1 MNESTAMNENTAKRR
16 AAFWVAA
23 VFLLGVALGG
33 VFGYFYGHRGTVA
46 AAPPPM
52 TDAQR
57 HARRLDELTRELG
70 LNDSQ
75 RQQMDS
81 LLTQI
86 HLDFQSVREKN
97 AKLLEADLGQERQKS
112 RDQIRAIL
120 TPEQKPKLEEFLK
133 RLDDERK
140 RNPPPPT
147 R

>member
-1 MNESTAMNENTAKRR
+1 MNENTAKRR

-46 AAPPPM
+46 AAAPPLS
-52 TDAQR
+52 DAQR
-57 HARRLDELTRELG
+57 HAKRLELLTRELG

-86 HLDFQSVREKN
+86 HVDFQSVRDKQ
-97 AKLLEADLGQERQKS
+97 AQQLETDLDQERQKS
-112 RDQIRAIL
+112 RDQIRVIL
-120 TPEQKPKLEEFLK
+120 TPEQKPKFEEFMK
-133 RLDDERK
+133 RLDEERK
-140 RNPPPPT
+140 RNPPPPPPP

>member
-1 MNESTAMNENTAKRR
+1 MNENTAKRR

-46 AAPPPM
+46 AAPLPM
-52 TDAQR
+52 SDAER
-57 HARRLDELTRELG
+57 HAKRLDQLTRELS

-86 HLDFQSVREKN
+86 HGDFQSVRNKN
-97 AKLLEADLGQERQKS
+97 AQQLETDMDQERQKS

-120 TPEQKPKLEEFLK
+120 TPEQKPKFEEFLK
-133 RLDDERK
+133 RLDEARK
-140 RNPPPPT
+140 RNQPPPPPP

>member
-1 MNESTAMNENTAKRR
+1 
-16 AAFWVAA
+16 
-23 VFLLGVALGG
+23 
-33 VFGYFYGHRGTVA
+33 
-46 AAPPPM
+46 M